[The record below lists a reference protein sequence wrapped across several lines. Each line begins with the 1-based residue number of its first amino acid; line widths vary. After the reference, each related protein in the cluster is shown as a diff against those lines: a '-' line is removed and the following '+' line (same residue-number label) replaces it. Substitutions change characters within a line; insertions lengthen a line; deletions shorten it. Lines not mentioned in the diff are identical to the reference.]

1 MLAYGPVP
9 SRRLGRSLGINNIPF
24 KHCSYACVYC
34 QLGYTLDR
42 RLARRAFYAPEEI
55 LEAVAEKVAAAADKG
70 ERIDYL
76 TFVPDGE
83 PTLDINLGNTARMLR
98 RFKIP
103 VAILTNGSLLQ
114 RADVRKDLQAFD
126 WVSLKVDAAT
136 EECWKK
142 VDRPSPELDFREHLQ
157 GLSRFGKVFRNHL
170 CTETMLIEGYNDT
183 PAEWEKIGQILGELD
198 PLVAYI
204 GIPTRPPALPGVQG
218 PREEVLA
225 GAYETLPRFCRR
237 VELLTG
243 YEGDALSRTGD
254 PRVDLWSITM
264 VHPVREEAALKF
276 LSVLGK
282 PGETLS
288 EMVEQGK
295 LKRVLWKGIAY
306 YIGKAPGTS
315 SGA

>member
-1 MLAYGPVP
+1 MLVYGPVP

-24 KHCSYACVYC
+24 KHCTYACVYC

-42 RLARRAFYAPEEI
+42 RTARRAFHAPEEI
-55 LEAVAEKVAAAADKG
+55 VEAVAEKIAAAAEIG

-83 PTLDINLGNTARMLR
+83 PTLDINLGQTARMLR

-103 VAILTNGSLLQ
+103 VAILTNGSLLH
-114 RADVRKDLQAFD
+114 RSDVRKDLEAFD

-136 EECWKK
+136 EECWRK
-142 VDRPSPELDFREHLQ
+142 VDRPSPELDFRDFLR
-157 GLSRFGKVFRNHL
+157 GLSMFGKLFPKKL
-170 CTETMLIEGYNDT
+170 CTETMLIEGTNDD
-183 PAEWEKIGQILGELD
+183 PAEWEGIGHILEELD
-198 PLVAYI
+198 PAIAYI
-204 GIPTRPPALPGVQG
+204 AIPTRPPALPGVQG

-225 GAYETLPRFCRR
+225 GAYETFSRFCRR

-243 YEGDALSRTGD
+243 YEGDALGRTGD

-276 LSVLGK
+276 LSVLGR
-282 PGETLS
+282 PEETLA
-288 EMVEQGK
+288 EMVEQVK
-295 LKRVLWKGIAY
+295 LKRVQWKGTAY
-306 YIGKAPGTS
+306 YIGKPPGKS
-315 SGA
+315 NGA